1 MRNKFV
7 VAALIGATMM
17 AAPAYAKKAPQL
29 TPMELQSLQSREYQT
44 SKDQVFSSIVSV
56 FQDLGY
62 QISAADMASGFITA
76 GSGNKNKTGFFEA
89 MIGMR
94 SSGGSRVTAFVET
107 MPSGLTRARLNFMN
121 TKNSSSAYG
130 SNSSKDTPVLD
141 PKTYQVA
148 FEHIEEALFERGAL
162 TKTAAPVQGAVPVQ
176 AAAPVTATPTVAQPA
191 PVAASTSTPPAPTAA
206 PAPKPT
212 WVPLKGAPTPE
223 PATQPK

>member
-1 MRNKFV
+1 MRKRPILTALLSAAV
-7 VAALIGATMM
+7 VATPAM
-17 AAPAYAKKAPQL
+17 ARKAPEL

-62 QISAADMASGFITA
+62 QINSADIASGLITA
-76 GSGNKNKTGFFEA
+76 GSANKNKTGFFEA
-89 MIGMR
+89 IAGMR

-121 TKNSSSAYG
+121 TKNSSSMYG
-130 SNSSKDTPVLD
+130 SSSAKDTAVLD

-162 TKTAAPVQGAVPVQ
+162 TKTAPPAQTAVSPPAQTATVAPSSSQAGASTASASSGKTAPQ
-176 AAAPVTATPTVAQPA
+176 AA
-191 PVAASTSTPPAPTAA
+191 
-206 PAPKPT
+206 PK
-212 WVPLKGAPTPE
+212 WVPLQQAQTPQ
-223 PATQPK
+223 ATAQPQ